1 MTSTVRAAHHYLDQG
16 ALKRTRES
24 CEAYVRIADAIP
36 SAFNEVF
43 RRRDAVDRLMG
54 DEWIEALLAL
64 YETTTEGLLTYL
76 AAPVIVGFRHVYGVR
91 DREFIPKPVDESSFE
106 L

>member
-1 MTSTVRAAHHYLDQG
+1 MGTTVRAAHHYLDRG

-36 SAFNEVF
+36 AALNDVMKK
-43 RRRDAVDRLMG
+43 RDAVDKLLG

-64 YETTTEGLLTYL
+64 YKSMTEGLLTL
-76 AAPVIVGFRHVYGVR
+76 IAAAPT
-91 DREFIPKPVDESSFE
+91 
-106 L
+106 